1 MTTMTSELNPDEM
14 IFYQEGGRIM
24 SGGYSINS
32 MFLNDGLSPMRTMN
46 SLESGQ
52 SAGKAGAGD
61 KNKNKEKVSNM
72 FDNLAVPA
80 GLFLIN
86 NQRSS
91 LTCVGDYM
99 NSEMLPDNIFDQFMN
114 AIEMN
119 KNTSKKMDVGK
130 EDTNKKGKKLT
141 RKNKIM
147 FSPEINVKTTNKK
160 TRKQSK

>member
-1 MTTMTSELNPDEM
+1 
-14 IFYQEGGRIM
+14 
-24 SGGYSINS
+24 
-32 MFLNDGLSPMRTMN
+32 
-46 SLESGQ
+46 
-52 SAGKAGAGD
+52 
-61 KNKNKEKVSNM
+61 
-72 FDNLAVPA
+72 
-80 GLFLIN
+80 
-86 NQRSS
+86 
-91 LTCVGDYM
+91 
-99 NSEMLPDNIFDQFMN
+99 MN